1 MSADRSGTAPGTM
14 LAMILLSIV
23 AILHLLR
30 VVFGLPITVGETS
43 IPQWVSVL
51 GFLVPGAIV
60 VLLWRER
67 RG

>member
-1 MSADRSGTAPGTM
+1 MKVGST

-30 VVFGLPITVGETS
+30 VVFGLPITVGDVA

-60 VLLWRER
+60 FLLWRER
-67 RG
+67 QASS